1 MDHLEAGVGDAIN
14 RYAIESGVHLV
25 PYDKEMSAVDHS
37 TIFAR
42 GRDKLMATLR
52 LLTAR
57 G

>member
-42 GRDKLMATLR
+42 GCDKLMATLR